1 VAVKKQEGELM
12 RRIAFILLVC
22 AGISASMVRATVIH
36 VPSEHQTIQAGID
49 AAVNGDTVLVADGIY
64 TDEGNENIDFNGK
77 AILLTS
83 ENGPEV
89 TIIDCKR
96 SGRGFHFHCFEDTN
110 SVVRGFTIRN
120 ARIDWDDGA
129 GIYCYRSS
137 PKIVGNIITG
147 NKAGPSYSG
156 GGICCSGSSMAI
168 IEDNIIVGN
177 EASHGAGVY
186 CYGPYVTI
194 SNNIIAGNRAKNG
207 GGVYCIGSS
216 PIIYGNRITGNT
228 AGSGGGGI
236 QYVAYPSLRATIGDR
251 IIPPCFDS
259 GSDSVSMLGISYNI
273 ISGNS
278 SSYGGGISCI
288 GTLTSTIVG
297 NVIKDNTAMKGGGI
311 YCCESPVIINAN
323 TIARNDRE
331 GIYAT
336 DSSSPTLL
344 NSIIWENTRREV
356 YLDEASS
363 ITVTYSDIEGGST
376 AVFVC
381 PSCTLYWGEGNIDAD
396 PLFLLPEHH
405 DLRLLWGSPCIDAG
419 HPDSLDPDG
428 TRRDM
433 GAFTFDQEDSL
444 TVYLTPDTAL
454 VFPGDEL
461 GITYTLINRWP
472 EPVVFWLRSVIHQ
485 PSGGSRV
492 VVGPERRE
500 LDPETSDQYYI
511 LHAVPQ
517 KAPQGYYEYE
527 CVLDIPPDILF
538 GQDSFRFYVS
548 QPEFPAK
555 VIRVPADYPTIQKGI
570 DAAQEGDTVLVA
582 PGKYSGTGD
591 YDIDFKAKAIKVISE
606 EGPAVTI
613 IDCQR
618 RGRGFFLDSH
628 EDSNSVVKGFTIMNG
643 FADYGG
649 GIYCGNGTPRIE
661 ENRIMNNT
669 AERGGGGILCPS
681 ATIVGNLITGN
692 VSQDGPGGGIW
703 AKVNTVIERNLITGN
718 TALGGWDGGGM
729 YIDRA
734 FGTVKENI
742 ICGNTAREGGGILFW
757 DSKPSFECNTIV
769 GNTARYGGGG
779 IKSTFDYYRPSIL
792 NSIIWGNNA
801 DWNPE
806 IAGGVTITYSDI
818 RGGWEGEGNI
828 GAYPRFVL
836 PEEKDFR
843 LLWRS
848 PCIDSGH
855 PDSLDPDGTRRD
867 MGAFYLDQSFPITV
881 YLTPDSRVVHR
892 MDTLGVTYTVIN
904 IDPEP
909 RTIVLWSD
917 LILPSGEPYPKN
929 PIYGP
934 EEMTMGGEEKVQQH
948 IAHPVPGKA
957 PFGMYTYASFID
969 ILSVRETEGDHFE
982 FTVKRR

>member
-1 VAVKKQEGELM
+1 M
-12 RRIAFILLVC
+12 RQIAFTLLVC
-22 AGISASMVRATVIH
+22 AAISASAARATVIH
-36 VPSEHQTIQAGID
+36 VPSEHTTIQAGID

-64 TDEGNENIDFNGK
+64 TDEGNERIDFEGK

-96 SGRGFHFHCFEDTN
+96 SGRGFYFHSGEDTN

-120 ARIDWDDGA
+120 AQVGNDGG
-129 GIYCYRSS
+129 GICCGSS

-147 NKAGPSYSG
+147 NKANSG
-156 GGICCSGSSMAI
+156 GGIWCSSSSMAI
-168 IEDNIIVGN
+168 IEENIIVGN

-194 SNNIIAGNRAKNG
+194 NNNI
-207 GGVYCIGSS
+207 
-216 PIIYGNRITGNT
+216 ITGNT
-228 AGSGGGGI
+228 ADKCGGGI
-236 QYVAYPSLRATIGDR
+236 YCSGPSPIINGNTIKGNTAWGTGGGIYYIAYPSTIKLDTINRGTAVTPCLEERADAVLTA
-251 IIPPCFDS
+251 
-259 GSDSVSMLGISYNI
+259 GIKNNI
-273 ISGNS
+273 IIGNFGRS
-278 SSYGGGISCI
+278 AGGICCN
-288 GTLTSTIVG
+288 GPLTSTIIG
-297 NVIKDNTAMKGGGI
+297 NVITANSTSGYGGGI

-323 TIARNDRE
+323 TIARNERE

-444 TVYLTPDTAL
+444 TVYLTPDTTL

-461 GITYTLINRWP
+461 GVTYTLINRWP
-472 EPVVFWLRSVIHQ
+472 EPVSFWLRSVIYL
-485 PSGGSRV
+485 PSGESRV
-492 VVGPERRE
+492 LVGPEPRE
-500 LDPETSDQYYI
+500 LDPETTDQYYI

-527 CVLDIPPDILF
+527 CMLDIPPDTLL
-538 GQDSFRFYVS
+538 GQDRFQLYVS
-548 QPEFPAK
+548 QPGLPTK
-555 VIRVPADYPTIQKGI
+555 VICVPADYPTIQKGI
-570 DAAQEGDTVLVA
+570 NAAQEGDTVLVA
-582 PGKYSGTGD
+582 PGKYSGTGN
-591 YDIDFKAKAIKVISE
+591 YNIDFKAKAIKVISE
-606 EGPAVTI
+606 EGPAVTV
-613 IDCQR
+613 IDCQGW
-618 RGRGFFLDSH
+618 GRGFYFNSN
-628 EDSNSVVKGFTIMNG
+628 EDSNSVLKGFTIMNG
-643 FADYGG
+643 FADFGG
-649 GIYCGNGTPRIE
+649 GIYCGGVTPRIE
-661 ENRIMNNT
+661 GNRIMNNS
-669 AERGGGGILCPS
+669 AERGGGGIFCPS

-692 VSQDGPGGGIW
+692 ASLDGPGGGIW
-703 AKVNTVIERNLITGN
+703 ALTRPIIERNLITGN
-718 TALGGWDGGGM
+718 AALGDWCGGGV
-729 YIDRA
+729 YIDNA
-734 FGTVKENI
+734 FGTVKGNV
-742 ICGNTAREGGGILFW
+742 ICGNRACEGGGVLFC
-757 DSKPSFECNTIV
+757 DPQTNFECNTIV
-769 GNTARYGGGG
+769 GNTARCGGGG
-779 IKSTFDYYRPSIL
+779 IKSVFEYTRPRIR

-801 DWNPE
+801 AWDPE
-806 IAGGVTITYSDI
+806 ITGGVIVDYSDI

-828 GAYPRFVL
+828 DAYPRFVL

-843 LLWRS
+843 LLWKS

-855 PDSLDPDGTRRD
+855 PDSLDPDGSRRD
-867 MGAFYLDQSFPITV
+867 MGAFYFDQSFPITV
-881 YLTPDSRVVHR
+881 YLTPDSRVLHR

-909 RTIVLWSD
+909 RTCVLWSD

-934 EEMTMGGEEKVQQH
+934 EEMTIGGEEKVQQH
-948 IAHPVPGKA
+948 IAHPIPGKA

-969 ILSVRETEGDHFE
+969 MFSVRETEGDHFE
-982 FTVKRR
+982 FEVKRK